1 MPKRFFRI
9 NVDTDGLHNLINDK
23 IEISSVLVSKIKNRT
38 CKISDKVSS
47 NSVSRNV
54 NNQSNNS
61 VQMCKNKRKNGL
73 RSSDVN
79 NKNRFSENTKNHEK
93 MIKFIYTNI
102 RSIKTKF
109 DEFKTLVNTE
119 NPDIIGLTETWLN
132 CTKMNLKVNSI

>member
-1 MPKRFFRI
+1 M
-9 NVDTDGLHNLINDK
+9 
-23 IEISSVLVSKIKNRT
+23 
-38 CKISDKVSS
+38 KISDKVSS

-54 NNQSNNS
+54 NNKSNNS

-109 DEFKTLVNTE
+109 DDFRTLVNTE
-119 NPDIIGLTETWLN
+119 NPNIIGLTETWLN
-132 CTKMNLKVNSI
+132 CTKNEFECEFNLEGYTMLNKDRKNKSILD